1 MATSTAAKEKAE
13 AKALKDSAVGE
24 KYAPHGQK
32 TIEKPKNSM
41 FLDVRGEQEA
51 SKEVIVMKTWE
62 DGTIYFV
69 DPDHLDTIDRK
80 RLLRALRRANRSEV
94 ELWTVLQETSLSN
107 GANGLDYFHQL
118 VQTYKPAGARSAP
131 TAEQLAAVIRRDRD
145 LYIQR
150 AGPTP
155 IRR

>member
-1 MATSTAAKEKAE
+1 MATSKASKDQAE
-13 AKALKDSAVGE
+13 AKALKDSAAAESYAPQGE
-24 KYAPHGQK
+24 K
-32 TIEKPKNSM
+32 TIDKPKNSM
-41 FLDVRGEQEA
+41 FLDIRGEQEA

-80 RLLRALRRANRSEV
+80 RLIRALQRANKSEV
-94 ELWTVLQETSLSN
+94 ELWTVLKETSLSN

-118 VQTYKPAGARSAP
+118 VQTYKPAGARKAP
-131 TAEQLAAVIRRDRD
+131 TAEQLSSVIRRDRD

-150 AGPTP
+150 AGPQR
-155 IRR
+155 IG

>member
-13 AKALKDSAVGE
+13 ARALRDSAVGE
-24 KYAPHGQK
+24 KYAPQGEK
-32 TIEKPKNSM
+32 TIDKPKNSM
-41 FLDVRGEQEA
+41 FLDIRGEQEA
-51 SKEVIVMKTWE
+51 TKEVIVMKTWE

-80 RLLRALRRANRSEV
+80 RLIRALRRANKSEV
-94 ELWTVLQETSLSN
+94 ELWTVLKETALSN

-118 VQTYKPAGARSAP
+118 VQTYKPAGAKNAP
-131 TAEQLAAVIRRDRD
+131 TAEQLASIIRRDRD

-150 AGPTP
+150 AGPQR
-155 IRR
+155 IG